1 MKNLVIAFVFA
12 GAVVAVQGLGRLR
25 DADLTVPTNTVR
37 LLQQQRW
44 LTTQGLWLQHTSPNK
59 EVQGSFKSR
68 LMLFILLS
76 SPTLISVHLTL

>member
-37 LLQQQRW
+37 LLKQQQQF
-44 LTTQGLWLQHTSPNK
+44 TKQGLWLQHTAPNK
-59 EVQGSFKSR
+59 EVEGSN
-68 LMLFILLS
+68 
-76 SPTLISVHLTL
+76 HA

>member
-37 LLQQQRW
+37 LLQEQQ
-44 LTTQGLWLQHTSPNK
+44 LFTIQGLWPWHTAPNK
-59 EVQGSFKSR
+59 EVEGSN
-68 LMLFILLS
+68 
-76 SPTLISVHLTL
+76 HA